1 MKKAAAGHGNAD
13 SVDTK
18 ASAVARFSSDPKE
31 WHARLQA
38 TNRKKTPRSLQSN
51 KSELSSSRLMRQDA
65 HDIIVR
71 QHVDCA
77 TTCLLCLLLLAV
89 SSNTAFSG
97 KFHFKGHD
105 QDDVRKGLRAFRVS
119 SLRDTT

>member
-31 WHARLQA
+31 WPARLQA

-77 TTCLLCLLLLAV
+77 TTCLLCLCCPPCLQTQPSAG
-89 SSNTAFSG
+89 SFISKDMTRMMFE
-97 KFHFKGHD
+97 
-105 QDDVRKGLRAFRVS
+105 
-119 SLRDTT
+119 